1 MTGQEPARNLAA
13 YMNWYIR
20 QIIRQALHTAWRRP
34 RETAFLV
41 RQSWALRQAGKL
53 RLASEKS
60 GRHLPPFLIASI
72 TSRCNLFC
80 KGCYARANQICSED
94 RPPAGLTAERW
105 GEVFSEAQALGI
117 SFMLLAGGE
126 PLLSRPVLEMAAASR
141 KIIFPVFTNGVLL
154 DDEYTAFFDRNRHLI
169 PVLSLEGDAQATDQR
184 RGEGTYKLLEAAMA
198 RLKARGIF
206 FGTSVT
212 LTSENLQAVASDEF
226 CLDLIKRGCSLLLY
240 VEYIPVDSEA
250 DAGLAPDEEQRQAF
264 EGQLEQLRR
273 RFGQL
278 VFLSFPGD
286 EKLSGGCLAAGRGFF
301 HINSDGGAE
310 PCPFSPF
317 SDTSL
322 QTVSLAEALESPL
335 FRRINE
341 AGLLLGEHS
350 GGCKLFEH
358 EAEVRELAEPKP

>member
-1 MTGQEPARNLAA
+1 MTGQAPVKNLAS

-20 QIIRQALHTAWRRP
+20 QIIRQALRTAWRRP
-34 RETAFLV
+34 RETAFLI
-41 RQSWALRQAGKL
+41 RQSQALRRAGKL
-53 RLASEKS
+53 RLASEKR

-94 RPPAGLTAERW
+94 RPAGSLTAARW
-105 GEVFSEAQALGI
+105 GELFNEAQELGI
-117 SFMLLAGGE
+117 SFILLAGGE
-126 PLLSRPVLEMAAASR
+126 PLLSRPVLEMAAACR
-141 KIIFPVFTNGVLL
+141 KIIYPVFTNGVLL
-154 DDEYTAFFDRNRHLI
+154 DEEYAVFFERNRHLI
-169 PVLSLEGDAQATDQR
+169 PVLSLEGDEQATDER
-184 RGEGTYKLLEAAMA
+184 RGAGTYRLLEAAMA
-198 RLKARGIF
+198 RLKARGLF
-206 FGTSVT
+206 FGASVT
-212 LTSENLQAVASDEF
+212 LTSDNLQEVASDDF
-226 CLDLIKRGCSLLLY
+226 CLDLIQRGCSLLLY
-240 VEYIPVDSEA
+240 VEYIPVDSETA
-250 DAGLAPDEEQRQAF
+250 DLAPNEAQRQAF
-264 EGQLEQLRR
+264 EVRLDQMRR
-273 RFGQL
+273 RFSQL

-335 FRRINE
+335 FRRISE

-358 EAEVRELAEPKP
+358 ETEVRGMAESKP